1 MSIALVL
8 ERDVLSR
15 VYLSRVIGMAP
26 GASVFAAANERE
38 AKLFLGVARPDLIVM
53 DVTFGR
59 SRLFE
64 MINTEVGTPA
74 VILISSDEGTGP
86 PLRIPAALVLP
97 RPIASGVL
105 FDAVRRFL
113 PETTVG
119 IAPTLTDHVQLACAA
134 ERSLQ
139 LRLVSRTD
147 VGVIT
152 IEQGCLWSA
161 KYGRWSGIQ
170 AVAAALGDEDVLVHL
185 DRCEHPL
192 PPRQLAGHWRLLLN
206 QARQLLRTG
215 HCLDGYS
222 SRESV
227 AETS

>member
-1 MSIALVL
+1 MSTVLIL

-26 GASVFAAANERE
+26 GVSVFAAANVRE
-38 AKLFLGVARPDLIVM
+38 AKLFLGVVQPDVIVM
-53 DVTFGR
+53 DATFGR

-64 MINTEVGTPA
+64 LIHGTPA
-74 VILISSDEGTGP
+74 VILIGCDETTATRLP
-86 PLRIPAALVLP
+86 ISTSMLLP
-97 RPIASGVL
+97 RPIASGAL

-113 PETTVG
+113 PETTPG
-119 IAPTLTDHVQLACAA
+119 IALTLTDHVQLACAA

-147 VGVIT
+147 IGAVT

-161 KYGRWSGIQ
+161 QFGRFGGIS
-170 AVAAALGDEDVLVHL
+170 ALAAALADDGVLVHL
-185 DRCEHPL
+185 ERRGHPL

-206 QARQLLRTG
+206 QARHLSRTG
-215 HCLDGYS
+215 QCLAAHRGL
-222 SRESV
+222 V
-227 AETS
+227 